1 MKKHLPLPIPSD
13 SAWDRPSWRKYT
25 PIWIKE
31 IIDGISNIIK
41 WIPIIYKDRDWDDSY
56 IFEMLKFKLIQQ
68 RKELVGA
75 NRHTGIED
83 TNRYITICLNLIE
96 HIQEETYSLEYQ
108 DFVRE
113 RTWFSKNEG
122 SAANSVGVSYSY
134 NYEIEDENFSGY
146 FLKYSNQVVK
156 LLNKSPELRLPENKM
171 ILALELGMLNQSRCQ
186 KLLFKI
192 LNEKINTWWD

>member
-13 SAWDRPSWRKYT
+13 SAWDKVTWRTYA
-25 PIWIKE
+25 PVWLKE

-41 WIPIIYKDRDWDDSY
+41 WAPVIYKDRDWDGHY

-68 RKELVGA
+68 RKEIVEA
-75 NRHTGIED
+75 NRHMEVED

-96 HIQEETYSLEYQ
+96 HIQEETYNLEYQ

-113 RTWFSKNEG
+113 RMWFSDNGDGTSTLK
-122 SAANSVGVSYSY
+122 S
-134 NYEIEDENFSGY
+134 EIEMENLSGY
-146 FLKYSNQVVK
+146 FRKYPNQTK
-156 LLNKSPELRLPENKM
+156 YLLNKKPRLGLPENKM
-171 ILALELGMLNQSRCQ
+171 ELALRLSDLNQSRCQ

-192 LNEKINTWWD
+192 LDYKINTWWD